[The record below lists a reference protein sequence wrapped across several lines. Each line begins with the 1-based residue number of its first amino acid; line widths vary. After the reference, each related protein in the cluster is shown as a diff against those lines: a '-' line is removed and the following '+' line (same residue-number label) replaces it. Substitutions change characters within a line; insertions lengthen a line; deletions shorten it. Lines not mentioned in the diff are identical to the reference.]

1 VDRAGALHLLNS
13 LLVSGEGWLDQRSV
27 QALLRCYGIR
37 TARTTVVRTA
47 EEVGAAAAELGGP
60 IAMKV
65 ESRTLVHKIDV
76 GGVRLGIKDSEEAT
90 RAATEMEQ
98 TLREQGIADQVE
110 GYVVQEMVA
119 DQGAEFFVGVTHDP
133 LFGPLLACGS
143 GGTLVELLRDV
154 AVRITPVTDLDV
166 DELLRSLKT
175 WPLFEGYRG
184 QPPLD
189 VTALRSLLF
198 RVSAMA
204 EDLRHIAELDLNPVS
219 VGDAGKGC
227 IVLDA
232 RIRIAAAPPGKSL
245 GARTS

>member
-1 VDRAGALHLLNS
+1 
-13 LLVSGEGWLDQRSV
+13 
-27 QALLRCYGIR
+27 
-37 TARTTVVRTA
+37 
-47 EEVGAAAAELGGP
+47 
-60 IAMKV
+60 
-65 ESRTLVHKIDV
+65 
-76 GGVRLGIKDSEEAT
+76 
-90 RAATEMEQ
+90 
-98 TLREQGIADQVE
+98 
-110 GYVVQEMVA
+110 VA

-143 GGTLVELLRDV
+143 GGTLIELLRDV

-189 VTALRSLLF
+189 LTALRSLLF

-204 EDLRHIAELDLNPVS
+204 EDLQHVAELDLNPVS

-227 IVLDA
+227 VVLDA
-232 RIRIAAAPPGKSL
+232 RIRIAATPPGKSL